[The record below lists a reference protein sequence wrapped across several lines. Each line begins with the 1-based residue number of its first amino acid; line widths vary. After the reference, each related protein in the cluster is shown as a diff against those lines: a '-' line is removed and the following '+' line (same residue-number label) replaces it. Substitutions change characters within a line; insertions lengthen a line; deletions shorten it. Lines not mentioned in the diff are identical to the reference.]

1 MYQEREVASDP
12 KNERRKPIRADS
24 SLSFSRHEQLSVV
37 LRIVSHRLP
46 SSLLL
51 PFIGDRIDRFDIPWN
66 LLSLLLLL
74 LDSCFNLIPVLA
86 VNQADL
92 GLPLFLL
99 DPACVPS
106 SPT

>member
-51 PFIGDRIDRFDIPWN
+51 PFIGDRIDIPWN
-66 LLSLLLLL
+66 LLSLPLLLLL
-74 LDSCFNLIPVLA
+74 LDSCFNPNPVLA